1 MIIFLINND
10 TWTIEDTLINM
21 KAKQDIVIE
30 DRDDAE
36 WVYLYTYYI
45 AEENVAQKLITLN
58 NYKNVKKISRFEK
71 ELQLFE

>member
-1 MIIFLINND
+1 
-10 TWTIEDTLINM
+10 M

-45 AEENVAQKLITLN
+45 AEENVAQKLIALN
-58 NYKNVKKISRFEK
+58 NYKNVKKLLDLKKS
-71 ELQLFE
+71 